1 MRTTIDKAGRIVVPK
16 SLRDAL
22 NMNPGTE
29 LEIVAVDN
37 RLEIEVPR
45 PRATLVDGPD
55 GRPLVDAPDA
65 GGLST
70 QDVRSLRL
78 RLQDPDDRL
87 TDG

>member
-16 SLRDAL
+16 RLRDAL

-29 LEIVAVDN
+29 LEILAVDN

-45 PRATLVDGPD
+45 PQATLIDGPD
-55 GRPLVDAPDA
+55 GLPLVDAPDA
-65 GGLST
+65 RGVST

-78 RLQDPDDRL
+78 RLQDRDDRF

>member
-45 PRATLVDGPD
+45 PQATLVDGPD
-55 GRPLVDAPDA
+55 GLPLVDAPDA
-65 GGLST
+65 RGVST
-70 QDVRSLRL
+70 QAVRSSRL

-87 TDG
+87 ADG

>member
-16 SLRDAL
+16 LLREAL
-22 NMNPGTE
+22 NMNPGIE
-29 LEIVAVDN
+29 LEILVVDN

-45 PRATLVDGPD
+45 PQATLVDGPD
-55 GRPLVDAPDA
+55 GLPLVDAPDA
-65 GGLST
+65 RGVST
-70 QDVRSLRL
+70 LDVRSSRL

>member
-16 SLRDAL
+16 RLRDAL

-29 LEIVAVDN
+29 LEILAVDN

-45 PRATLVDGPD
+45 PRATLVEGPD

-65 GGLST
+65 RGLST